1 MNMLQNPSR
10 ASSVLRDWTQANA
23 GLDDCYLSDA
33 RDSVSTVALATR
45 SVFAGRLKELAGR
58 SILIATDH
66 QLAAGLALLEL
77 DGLARRIIVC
87 PPDIASAISSRN
99 HGGRRSGCDR
109 FRPRK
114 AGASGGRCDDAYCQS
129 ARHAAKRRRPFA
141 ALSDRMGVADFWH
154 HRRAKGGCPHAR

>member
-10 ASSVLRDWTQANA
+10 ASSVLRDWTQTDA

-33 RDSVSTVALATR
+33 RESVSAVALATR

-66 QLAAGLALLEL
+66 QLAAGLAFLEL

-87 PPDIASAISSRN
+87 PPDIASGYLPGIMANAEVDAIV
-99 HGGRRSGCDR
+99 
-109 FRPRK
+109 
-114 AGASGGRCDDAYCQS
+114 
-129 ARHAAKRRRPFA
+129 
-141 ALSDRMGVADFWH
+141 SDRVRPEHQAAGVTSLLSI
-154 HRRAKGGCPHAR
+154 RKTCSKAKTPRCGPIRPNGCC